1 MSHRRMLERIKHEG
15 GRLVERFAVTKKLW
29 LCGYQEIGR
38 PAPRWPANNRKS
50 QLRSACAACQ
60 RCRRLCALMSTKT
73 EEALYFI
80 FSAKGET
87 SFSRSSAKTRA
98 EFKVSF

>member
-60 RCRRLCALMSTKT
+60 RRRRVCSLMSTK
-73 EEALYFI
+73 EESGVYFI
-80 FSAKGET
+80 FSAKGGT
-87 SFSRSSAKTRA
+87 RFMRSSRNPRA
-98 EFKVSF
+98 AFRV